1 MRQTRVIIESIL
13 TRIFLSVLIVFFVGT
28 ISALAQEHPTE
39 HPSEHPSEH
48 PTSKKAE
55 ITKETLA
62 EAIVGYV
69 NNDADL
75 KGGFF
80 LVYDKEQGKALALKL
95 DKVHEDR
102 LATLG
107 NGVYFAC
114 ADFNATDGS
123 VYDLDVFMKDS
134 KQGLVVSDISV
145 HKKNGEARY
154 GWVEK
159 NGVWGKSK
167 K

>member
-1 MRQTRVIIESIL
+1 MRQNNKSIESVL
-13 TRIFLSVLIVFFVGT
+13 MRAFFSVLMLLFVGSV
-28 ISALAQEHPTE
+28 SAIAQE

-48 PTSKKAE
+48 PTSDKAE
-55 ITKETLA
+55 VSKESLAIAITD
-62 EAIVGYV
+62 YV

-80 LVYDKEQGKALALKL
+80 LVYDQEQDKALALKL
-95 DKVHEDR
+95 AKVHKER

-107 NGVYFAC
+107 HGVYFAC
-114 ADFNATDGS
+114 ADFNATDGN

-134 KQGLVVSDISV
+134 ENGLEVYDISV
-145 HKKNGEARY
+145 HKTNGEARY

-159 NGVWGKSK
+159 DGVWSKSK
-167 K
+167 Q

>member
-1 MRQTRVIIESIL
+1 MRKSNVTIESIL
-13 TRIFLSVLIVFFVGT
+13 SRLFLNFLVVLFIGT
-28 ISALAQEHPTE
+28 VSAFAQEHPTE

-48 PTSKKAE
+48 PTSDKSDV
-55 ITKETLA
+55 TKETLA
-62 EAIVGYV
+62 MAITDYV
-69 NNDADL
+69 NNDAEL

-80 LVYDKEQGKALALKL
+80 MVYDKEQGKALALKL
-95 DKVHEDR
+95 DKVHKER

-107 NGVYFAC
+107 HGVYFAC
-114 ADFNATDGS
+114 ADFNATDGN

-134 KQGLVVSDISV
+134 EQGMEVSDISV
-145 HKKNGEARY
+145 HKSNGEARY

-159 NGVWGKSK
+159 NGVWNKSK